1 MELFKQIFKESG
13 RKPKRLQVDEGKEFM
28 SKFSGENSINKFSTQ
43 NRDIK
48 ACIAGRFSRT
58 IEEKIEKKKF

>member
-1 MELFKQIFKESG
+1 MG
-13 RKPKRLQVDEGKEFM
+13 
-28 SKFSGENSINKFSTQ
+28 KFSGKSNINKFSTQ

-58 IEEKIEKKKF
+58 IEEKIEKKKSFNGKMIAIIGFPFYRI